1 MLTNLFWTSADNSV
15 LFSTLISRTAQ
26 DIDILIDA
34 LPNQDYTQDRQDS
47 TLRKLEAENRLAAE
61 NLKKTVEA
69 GGKGVL
75 NNEQDAT
82 KTAQSFNLC
91 RIVAKED

>member
-1 MLTNLFWTSADNSV
+1 MPRVLCTTADNSV

-47 TLRKLEAENRLAAE
+47 TLRKLEAENHIAAE
-61 NLKKTVEA
+61 NLRKTVEA
-69 GGKGVL
+69 GGESGLWV
-75 NNEQDAT
+75 
-82 KTAQSFNLC
+82 
-91 RIVAKED
+91 V

>member
-1 MLTNLFWTSADNSV
+1 MTTADNSM

-34 LPNQDYTQDRQDS
+34 LPNQEYTQDRQDS

-61 NLKKTVEA
+61 NLRKTVQASGQFFERA
-69 GGKGVL
+69 
-75 NNEQDAT
+75 
-82 KTAQSFNLC
+82 
-91 RIVAKED
+91 